1 MQTREQEI
9 DEFIHHV
16 KTTGGI
22 AREENDL
29 LDAMGIGRI
38 IPNLPAGEIRDRD
51 LEIAELLAKELTELG
66 ILYTAAEM
74 RIIRKWIR
82 DKRLTTMVGINE
94 KL

>member
-38 IPNLPAGEIRDRD
+38 IPNLPAGEIEDRD
-51 LEIAELLAKELTELG
+51 LEIAELLAQKINHSAFFNLFNAFELE
-66 ILYTAAEM
+66 
-74 RIIRKWIR
+74 RIRHFIKS
-82 DKRLTTMVGINE
+82 KRYGGE
-94 KL
+94 

>member
-9 DEFIHHV
+9 DEFIHHI

-22 AREENDL
+22 ARKENDL

-38 IPNLPAGEIRDRD
+38 IPNLPAGEIEDRD
-51 LEIAELLAKELTELG
+51 LEIAELLARELTELG
-66 ILYTAAEM
+66 ILYTASEM
-74 RIIRKWIR
+74 RLIRKWIR
-82 DKRLTTMVGINE
+82 DKRLASMVGINE